1 MNQSVENAVDR
12 KGIVMNGY
20 QRILYYGKKA
30 FLFLLSL
37 LFLSVFVF
45 YLSRLAPGDPLMSY
59 YGDRVE
65 KMSSLQRERAEE
77 KLGLHDPIYVQYI
90 RWLERAVHGDF
101 GISYKYKTDV
111 TAVIGERV
119 FHTLLLGGTGFVLI
133 FLLAPCLGV
142 LCAFRENGL
151 ADRFLCKTGT
161 IMSCIPEF
169 WLALLFILLFSVQL
183 QWLPA
188 GGAYTVGGKQDLSDR
203 LLHLAL
209 PLMVVVAS
217 HLWYYA
223 YMIRNLVL
231 EEVRADYVLFARS
244 KGLHKTRILFCHCLW
259 NVIPSYLSLM
269 AVSVS
274 HILGGTYMVE
284 LVFSYPGLGML
295 SYESA
300 RYKDYNLLMLLS
312 ILSAAVVMVCSMAA
326 QVIDERLEPGMR
338 AEQRTEKWKRRAGGG
353 SECV

>member
-1 MNQSVENAVDR
+1 
-12 KGIVMNGY
+12 
-20 QRILYYGKKA
+20 
-30 FLFLLSL
+30 
-37 LFLSVFVF
+37 
-45 YLSRLAPGDPLMSY
+45 
-59 YGDRVE
+59 
-65 KMSSLQRERAEE
+65 
-77 KLGLHDPIYVQYI
+77 
-90 RWLERAVHGDF
+90 
-101 GISYKYKTDV
+101 
-111 TAVIGERV
+111 
-119 FHTLLLGGTGFVLI
+119 
-133 FLLAPCLGV
+133 
-142 LCAFRENGL
+142 
-151 ADRFLCKTGT
+151 
-161 IMSCIPEF
+161 MSCIPEF

-269 AVSVS
+269 AVSVP

-300 RYKDYNLLMLLS
+300 RYKDVWDFEKPRGSGLS
-312 ILSAAVVMVCSMAA
+312 PQSPRHTSPLPDLPHVPQPWDHV
-326 QVIDERLEPGMR
+326 
-338 AEQRTEKWKRRAGGG
+338 
-353 SECV
+353 